1 MSIIEIKVTLQDI
14 EPAVTR
20 TLQVPADIRLDRLHL
35 TLQVA
40 MGWTNSHLYMFEA
53 ARATWGIADPDFGGE
68 DLPANKTTLG
78 QVIEDTGK
86 KTINYIYDFGDNWE
100 HRIKIGRI
108 TDPVPGELY
117 PRLIEVTGKCPPEDV
132 GGFPGYYGF
141 LDAMAD
147 PKHPEHDHLKDWYG
161 GTSIPISPKPTNS
174 NSKSSVSQNTGSPE
188 NQGNKAVRP
197 DAYPLSAAL
206 LTSAASFATSWIV
219 SARWTLAGNHW
230 AAYATH
236 TRRWRCTKWHPE
248 HRASPCCADDQLF

>member
-132 GGFPGYYGF
+132 GASLATTSSSMPWPIQSIQSTIISKTG
-141 LDAMAD
+141 MAA
-147 PKHPEHDHLKDWYG
+147 P
-161 GTSIPISPKPTNS
+161 SIPISPKPTNS
-174 NSKSSVSQNTGSPE
+174 NSKSSVSQNAGSPE

-197 DAYPLSAAL
+197 DAYSLRPVWTASLHGATAI
-206 LTSAASFATSWIV
+206 LTGS
-219 SARWTLAGNHW
+219 
-230 AAYATH
+230 
-236 TRRWRCTKWHPE
+236 
-248 HRASPCCADDQLF
+248 

>member
-132 GGFPGYYGF
+132 GASLATTGSSMPWPIQSIQSTIISKTG
-141 LDAMAD
+141 MAA
-147 PKHPEHDHLKDWYG
+147 P
-161 GTSIPISPKPTNS
+161 SIPISPKPTNS
-174 NSKSSVSQNTGSPE
+174 NSKSSVSQNAGSPE

-197 DAYPLSAAL
+197 DA
-206 LTSAASFATSWIV
+206 V
-219 SARWTLAGNHW
+219 KQKK
-230 AAYATH
+230 
-236 TRRWRCTKWHPE
+236 RRWPDDEKRSICFQTT
-248 HRASPCCADDQLF
+248 ADG

>member
-68 DLPANKTTLG
+68 DRPANKTTLG

-117 PRLIEVTGKCPPEDV
+117 PRLGPVEIHRE
-132 GGFPGYYGF
+132 
-141 LDAMAD
+141 LM
-147 PKHPEHDHLKDWYG
+147 
-161 GTSIPISPKPTNS
+161 I
-174 NSKSSVSQNTGSPE
+174 
-188 NQGNKAVRP
+188 
-197 DAYPLSAAL
+197 AA
-206 LTSAASFATSWIV
+206 
-219 SARWTLAGNHW
+219 AR
-230 AAYATH
+230 
-236 TRRWRCTKWHPE
+236 
-248 HRASPCCADDQLF
+248 